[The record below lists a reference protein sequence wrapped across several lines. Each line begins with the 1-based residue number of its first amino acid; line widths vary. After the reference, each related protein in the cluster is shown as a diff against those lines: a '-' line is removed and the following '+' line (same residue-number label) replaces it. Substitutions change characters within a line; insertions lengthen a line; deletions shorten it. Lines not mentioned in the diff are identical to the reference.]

1 MAFRT
6 RSMKLYR
13 TKAAAAAALALC
25 MTVCFPGCSGPTA
38 YNPELSDLGGVYASR
53 FSDLDLE
60 LEISGRLSE
69 EGAQDEVIYAQ
80 ENWGPDNTG
89 SDAAVY
95 SGDQD
100 GTFPD
105 GEDGS
110 ASLAEGGADNRLLRW
125 GISRRPDNLPPKADP
140 GAPELLEKYGAVWIG
155 DTRKSIIY
163 LTFDEGYENGYTPMI
178 LDTLAKHEVKAIFFI
193 TGPYLKEHQ
202 DLVRRMVEEGHTVGN
217 HTIHH
222 PSLPS
227 LDDRQVEE
235 EILGLDR
242 AFREKFGRG
251 MEFLRPPK
259 GEYSERTLRLARDL
273 GYCSLFWSFAYDD
286 WYRDRTRGPQYAY
299 DIVMRNLHNGAV
311 LLLHAVSKDNAN
323 ALDSI
328 IKGAAE
334 RGYSFGDPRDLLP
347 SGKAGDETYGEE

>member
-6 RSMKLYR
+6 RNIKLYR
-13 TKAAAAAALALC
+13 NKAAATLLALC
-25 MTVCFPGCSGPTA
+25 MAVCFHGCSGPTA

-80 ENWGPDNTG
+80 ENWGTNSAG
-89 SDAAVY
+89 IDAAVY

-222 PSLPS
+222 PNLPS
-227 LDDRQVEE
+227 LDDRQVERSW
-235 EILGLDR
+235 GLT
-242 AFREKFGRG
+242 GRSG
-251 MEFLRPPK
+251 KSSAGVWNSCAAK
-259 GEYSERTLRLARDL
+259 GNTAKDAPAGRDL
-273 GYCSLFWSFAYDD
+273 GSAACSGACYDD
-286 WYRDRTRGPQYAY
+286 WYRDRTRSTYA
-299 DIVMRNLHNGAV
+299 
-311 LLLHAVSKDNAN
+311 
-323 ALDSI
+323 
-328 IKGAAE
+328 
-334 RGYSFGDPRDLLP
+334 
-347 SGKAGDETYGEE
+347 